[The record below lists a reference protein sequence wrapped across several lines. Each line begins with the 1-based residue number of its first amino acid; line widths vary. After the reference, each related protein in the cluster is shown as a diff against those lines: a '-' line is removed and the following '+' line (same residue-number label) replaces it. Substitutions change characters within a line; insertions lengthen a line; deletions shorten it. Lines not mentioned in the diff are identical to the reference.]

1 MMYVG
6 YVCVCVYVS
15 HPTVHPHSSVSS
27 TPGPSHLGTALYRAP
42 EQELSSISR
51 RGEGGGGG
59 GGGSSSSV
67 SRKGY
72 NEKADLFSLGV
83 VLFEM
88 GHPPFQTGMERLLTL
103 RKLREKAELPAEF
116 ATGSSALRQIVLWLV
131 HADPDKRPSAAQ
143 LLASPLLPPRADTDS
158 SYLKEITRALW
169 KPNSSSSSSSS
180 ASSEILSVLFDQPI
194 AAAADTKSKP
204 SSPADEQQSSS
215 LSLTSVSFDIDV
227 LENYS
232 RLLLP
237 RSILS
242 SSEETSKQHHHQH
255 HHQQHHHHHHVESVR
270 GVCSLRYLAAL
281 KDIAKST
288 FRRHGAVEFRPKLLE
303 LRSSSSSGPGSTR
316 RGSWNPLVDDNTSK
330 QLQYMD
336 CTGKII
342 HLETNLITQFAKVA
356 AFAQVQRSQ
365 RFAIDGVY
373 VPHGAAAA
381 AGGHPLVLEEAA
393 FDTVLL
399 CPDTVGSG
407 VGVGEGPGAAT
418 AAVAMQDDSLVFAE
432 VEAVTAAIE
441 FMMCGELQAFLPDC
455 VLRLNDPR
463 LLDSILE
470 LCGWQE
476 AEAEAGESSSS
487 TRGHHNH
494 RSSSSSSSA
503 KRNLSISSVE
513 KESLLRLLSLAADGV
528 LSPSE
533 MSAAVADTTAS
544 WHSKPSLKPFVKR
557 ITPFLSVLC
566 SCAPNHHHH
575 HHHHRRMNP
584 NPLHLLEA
592 LEQVLLAFAGMLELH
607 SSD

>member
-1 MMYVG
+1 L
-6 YVCVCVYVS
+6 
-15 HPTVHPHSSVSS
+15 
-27 TPGPSHLGTALYRAP
+27 HLVFNLVRIGTALYRAP
-42 EQELSSISR
+42 EQEFSR
-51 RGEGGGGG
+51 KGEGGA
-59 GGGSSSSV
+59 SSV
-67 SRKGY
+67 GRKGY

-88 GHPPFQTGMERLLTL
+88 GHAPFLTGMERLLTL

-116 ATGSSALRQIVLWLV
+116 ATGSAALRQIVQWLV

-169 KPNSSSSSSSS
+169 KPNSCCSST
-180 ASSEILSVLFDQPI
+180 AAASEILSVLFDQPNPN
-194 AAAADTKSKP
+194 TKS
-204 SSPADEQQSSS
+204 SPLDEQS
-215 LSLTSVSFDIDV
+215 LSLSVSFDIDV

-237 RSILS
+237 RSISSS
-242 SSEETSKQHHHQH
+242 SSEETSKQHR
-255 HHQQHHHHHHVESVR
+255 HHHHDHVEMVRVR
-270 GVCSLRYLAAL
+270 GVCSLRYLAAV

-288 FRRHGAVEFRPKLLE
+288 FRRHGAVEFRPKLLD
-303 LRSSSSSGPGSTR
+303 LRSSDGTNSMR
-316 RGSWNPLVDDNTSK
+316 RGSWNPLVDYRSK

-342 HLETNLITQFAKVA
+342 HLETNLITQFAKLA
-356 AFAQVQRSQ
+356 AFAQVHRSQ

-373 VPHGAAAA
+373 VPHGTAAAAA
-381 AGGHPLVLEEAA
+381 AGGHPLVSEEAA

-399 CPDTVGSG
+399 CPDVAA
-407 VGVGEGPGAAT
+407 EGAGTGAA
-418 AAVAMQDDSLVFAE
+418 AAAAMQDSLLFAG

-441 FMMCGELQAFLPDC
+441 FMGELQAFLPDC

-476 AEAEAGESSSS
+476 KSESGGSNSSRS
-487 TRGHHNH
+487 HHH
-494 RSSSSSSSA
+494 SSSA
-503 KRNLSISSVE
+503 AQSRRNFSISSIE

-533 MSAAVADTTAS
+533 MSAALADTTAA
-544 WHSKPSLKPFVKR
+544 WHSTPFLKR
-557 ITPFLSVLC
+557 ITPFLGVLC
-566 SCAPNHHHH
+566 FPPA
-575 HHHHRRMNP
+575 HHRNH
-584 NPLHLLEA
+584 PLHVLES
-592 LEQVLLAFAGMLELH
+592 LEQVLHCFRLNVCITL
-607 SSD
+607 